1 VAFAFVQC
9 ARRLDAVAV
18 ARRALPRA
26 KIRALVEED

>member
-18 ARRALPRA
+18 TRRALPRA
-26 KIRALVEED
+26 KTRALVEED